1 MILNHKIVE
10 QLREK
15 WPQFAAFNDTS
26 RDDAQDYR
34 EALKRLAHLSRESLL
49 SQLSGEKTPGALP
62 TAEFETAPDLCLEF
76 PVTFSNHQE
85 ARSWAYE
92 VLLDH
97 TTFAVDGSQIRP
109 EPGLNIPIAAV
120 QVALFE
126 NRHRLEASY
135 SKEIAFE
142 ILTPEELLVEFNG
155 DRILSEQTVSARR
168 FELEIETLCGLMQR
182 RAASRGRS
190 GRLASQPAVALFD
203 SSLVISFADRLQE
216 EMRARHVNAMLKLL
230 RCSEQTGIP
239 VVGYV
244 DTSYAR
250 DLTNMLA
257 HCFQLNEAQRVHD
270 AQITGDSLGWG
281 DRTPLFIC
289 ARGGADRKHP
299 GVLESFEEY
308 RRGIGFVYLRT
319 NAITP
324 PARLE
329 IPLWVYDRG
338 LLDEVIDIVRAE
350 VIVGNGYPYVIE
362 TADAAAVITS
372 REREAF
378 YAIFQRFAQ
387 EQGVTLRVSQ
397 KVRSKTRRR

>member
-1 MILNHKIVE
+1 MILNHKIIA

-15 WPQFAAFNDTS
+15 WPQFAAFNETL
-26 RDDAQDYR
+26 RDDTKDYR
-34 EALKRLAHLSRESLL
+34 NALNRLSELSCENLLSRL
-49 SQLSGEKTPGALP
+49 SNETTPGALP
-62 TAEFETAPDLCLEF
+62 TAEFERARGLCLEF
-76 PVTFSNHQE
+76 PTRFGNHQE
-85 ARSWAYE
+85 ARSWALE
-92 VLLDH
+92 VLLGH

-109 EPGLNIPIAAV
+109 DPSLNIPIAAV

-126 NRHRLEASY
+126 NRHRLEPSY
-135 SKEIAFE
+135 TKDVAFE

-155 DRILSEQTVSARR
+155 DRIFSEQTVNTRR
-168 FELEIETLCGLMQR
+168 FELETETLCGLMR
-182 RAASRGRS
+182 RIAATRDKPGQ
-190 GRLASQPAVALFD
+190 LAVALFD

-216 EMRARHVNAMLKLL
+216 EMRVRHVNAMLKLL

-257 HCFQLNEAQRVHD
+257 HCFNLGEAQRVHD
-270 AQITGDSLGWG
+270 AQITGDSLEWG
-281 DRTPLFIC
+281 DRTPIFIC

-319 NAITP
+319 NGQTP

-329 IPLWVYDRG
+329 LPLWVYDRG
-338 LLDEVIDIVRAE
+338 LLDEVIDLIRAE

-372 REREAF
+372 RERDAF
-378 YAIFQRFAQ
+378 YALFQRYAQ
-387 EQGVTLRVSQ
+387 EQGVKLRISQ

>member
-34 EALKRLAHLSRESLL
+34 AALKRLARLSCESLL
-49 SQLSGEKTPGALP
+49 SLLSGGPTPGALP
-62 TAEFETAPDLCLEF
+62 TAEFETAPDLRLEF
-76 PVTFSNHQE
+76 PITFRNHQE

-109 EPGLNIPIAAV
+109 EAGLSIPIAAV
-120 QVALFE
+120 QVALFA
-126 NRHRLEASY
+126 NRHRLAASY

-142 ILTPEELLVEFNG
+142 ILTPDELLVEFNG
-155 DRILSEQTVSARR
+155 DRIFSEQTVSARR
-168 FELEIETLCGLMQR
+168 FELEIETLCGLMEQL
-182 RAASRGRS
+182 AAKREQS
-190 GRLASQPAVALFD
+190 GQLAVALFD

-216 EMRARHVNAMLKLL
+216 EMRVRHVNAMLKLL

-244 DTSYAR
+244 DTSYSR

-257 HCFQLNEAQRVHD
+257 HCFQLKEAQRVDD
-270 AQITGDSLGWG
+270 ALITGDSLKWG

-289 ARGGADRKHP
+289 ARGGADRRHP

-319 NAITP
+319 NANTP

-338 LLDEVIDIVRAE
+338 LLNEVIDIVRAE

-378 YAIFQRFAQ
+378 YAIFQRYAK
-387 EQGVTLRVSQ
+387 EQGVTLRFSQ

>member
-34 EALKRLAHLSRESLL
+34 AALKRLAHLSCESLL
-49 SQLSGEKTPGALP
+49 SLLSGGPTPGALP
-62 TAEFETAPDLCLEF
+62 TAEFETAPDLRLEF
-76 PVTFSNHQE
+76 PIAFRNHQE
-85 ARSWAYE
+85 ARSWAYD

-109 EPGLNIPIAAV
+109 EPGLSIPIAAV

-126 NRHRLEASY
+126 NRHRIEASY
-135 SKEIAFE
+135 AKEIAFE

-155 DRILSEQTVSARR
+155 DRIFSEQTVSARR
-168 FELEIETLCGLMQR
+168 FELEIETLCGLME
-182 RAASRGRS
+182 
-190 GRLASQPAVALFD
+190 RLAAAREQSGQLAVALFD

-216 EMRARHVNAMLKLL
+216 EMRARHVNAMLNLL

-270 AQITGDSLGWG
+270 AQITGDALEWG

-299 GVLESFEEY
+299 GVLDSFEEY

-319 NAITP
+319 NANTP

-338 LLDEVIDIVRAE
+338 LLNEVIDIVRAD

-378 YAIFQRFAQ
+378 YAIFQRFAK
-387 EQGVTLRVSQ
+387 EQGVTLRFSQ